1 MNAEDLL
8 YTNRFVD
15 TNPLTQQQLN
25 ENANNFIPYRTIKN
39 QSVDNVRDNLERTYQ
54 KDNPLTQQHLR
65 SYGWNK
71 GNYGNERPVLS
82 DFARDIGESSYY
94 RYKTS
99 YINID
104 SRMRDV
110 SINPY
115 PNNYKMFLGRKYQN
129 IECIKLVDY
138 FFPES
143 TYPINELNNQ
153 ILFFTIPWDM
163 IDYKGINNSI
173 DWKLIITNE
182 MILSFFT
189 DFKLL
194 AGSLTDCKQI
204 QAKVRNNLYKNIFS
218 FKIPEGNYTTTEL
231 EKEIENQ
238 WNYLQF
244 FNSHTFIRDPYI
256 FSDGD
261 TTTRSLYN
269 RPQLVDV
276 HIDPDTSEVNILL
289 RYEKLKVEYIKSYYG
304 KNYFDLMIKTD
315 DPLISSQEYLDLA
328 NNEIYP
334 VHLTD
339 LPDLGGVREY
349 NINIGYVPF
358 IQSCLYN
365 SYYNI
370 PDCEANIPLTYNF
383 NYYEIVKN
391 PDTGDPIPNLLRF
404 YLFNHYYESRRFNI
418 YAPVIL
424 SNSEK
429 ITYDDSCKL
438 LCDARIG
445 REAPYSLITGNENPI
460 NQFLQEY
467 NDNIYNLFPVECKN
481 YNCSVVAPD
490 CPVVSNNCLVD
501 PPDPFC
507 ECCRCQIDNTKPF
520 CRITDD
526 LFTTKFNNLI
536 NNIDCSSK
544 LLVNILGFF
553 NTLNNQSTIG
563 QAVVFARGHQS
574 NKYYL
579 LNSFIKSITTLSIA
593 FAEAT
598 KFLDCKRSLVPPE
611 PERPEFTIS
620 YPGSYSINFRLPICK
635 NNNGTYSFYFEN
647 YMFLKIFNNGTLA
660 NSAGTE
666 IQQIKPTQYFANGT
680 NDQYIYTEDSVKG
693 FDLEICSNNFF
704 LSDFCQQ
711 PTKDANNCD
720 PQNSSSAS
728 TFQKLSKN
736 VENIF
741 AKIKL
746 STIPGACSVDNVMK
760 NEVIFYDGSLTNM
773 DEILIQ
779 LIDFE
784 GKILELKRDH
794 NFTLMI
800 VEKIEILKET
810 NLNTRTG
817 FINTMGSIPVN
828 RNYGGN

>member
-1 MNAEDLL
+1 MNSEDLL
-8 YTNRFVD
+8 YTNQFVN
-15 TNPLTQQQLN
+15 TNPLTQEQLN

-39 QSVDNVRDNLERTYQ
+39 KTVDNVRDNLERTFQ

-71 GNYGNERPVLS
+71 GNYGNEKPVLS

-110 SINPY
+110 SLYPY

-138 FFPES
+138 FFPDT

-153 ILFFTIPWDM
+153 IVFFTAPWDM
-163 IDYKGINNSI
+163 IANKGISNSI
-173 DWKLIITNE
+173 DWTTIITNE
-182 MILSFFT
+182 LILSFLT
-189 DFKLL
+189 DFRLL
-194 AGSLTDCKQI
+194 GSSMADCEAA

-218 FKIPEGNYTTTEL
+218 FQIPEGNYTTTEL
-231 EKEIENQ
+231 EREIENK

-256 FSDGD
+256 FADGD

-276 HIDPDTSEVNILL
+276 SINPDTSQVSILL

-304 KNYFDLMIKTD
+304 KNYFDILIKTD
-315 DPLISSQEYLDLA
+315 DLLVSSQEYLDLA

-334 VHLTD
+334 VHLTG
-339 LPDLGGVREY
+339 LPDLGGIKEY
-349 NINIGYVPF
+349 NINIGYVPINQICYF
-358 IQSCLYN
+358 NLYN
-365 SYYNI
+365 NLT
-370 PDCEANIPLTYNF
+370 DCEANTRVYNF
-383 NYYEIVKN
+383 NYYEIVKDA
-391 PDTGDPIPNLLRF
+391 DTGNPIPNLLRF
-404 YLFNHYYESRRFNI
+404 YLYNQYYEARKRDI
-418 YAPVIL
+418 WEPVIL
-424 SNSEK
+424 SYSET
-429 ITYDDSCKL
+429 ITYNDSCKL
-438 LCDARIG
+438 LCDARLG
-445 REAPYSLITGNENPI
+445 REAPYALITGNENPI
-460 NQFLQEY
+460 NQFLLQY
-467 NDNIYNLFPVECKN
+467 NNNIYNLLPIVCKN
-481 YNCSVVAPD
+481 YDCSVAFPGCPEVTDNCSVLP
-490 CPVVSNNCLVD
+490 LD
-501 PPDPFC
+501 PYC
-507 ECCRCQIDNTKPF
+507 KCCRCQIDKTQPF
-520 CRITDD
+520 CRIVDD
-526 LFTTKFNNLI
+526 IFTNKFNALI
-536 NNIDCSSK
+536 NNIDCSSR
-544 LLVNILGFF
+544 LLVNILGYF

-563 QAVVFARGHQS
+563 QAVVFARGYQS
-574 NKYYL
+574 NTYYL
-579 LNSFIKSITTLSIA
+579 LNSFIKSVTTISVA

-598 KFLDCKRSLVPPE
+598 KFLDCKKSLDPPE
-611 PERPEFTIS
+611 QNTVNIS
-620 YPGSYSINFRLPICK
+620 YPGSNTINFRLPICK

-666 IQQIKPTQYFANGT
+666 IQQIKPTQYFANGAD
-680 NDQYIYTEDSVKG
+680 DQYIYTGDSVKG
-693 FDLEICSNNFF
+693 FNLDICSNNFS
-704 LSDFCQQ
+704 LTGVCLD
-711 PTKDANNCD
+711 PIGDVKNCD

-728 TFQKLSKN
+728 TFQKLSKD
-736 VENIF
+736 VDNIF

-746 STIPGACSVDNVMK
+746 STIPGSCMVDNIMK

-773 DEILIQ
+773 DEIVVQ

-784 GKILELKRDH
+784 GKILDLKRDH

-810 NLNTRTG
+810 NINTRTG

-828 RNYGGN
+828 RYNN

>member
-8 YTNRFVD
+8 YTNQFVN
-15 TNPLTQQQLN
+15 TVPLTQQQLN

-39 QSVDNVRDNLERTYQ
+39 QTVDNVRDNLERTYK

-110 SINPY
+110 SLYPY
-115 PNNYKMFLGRKYQN
+115 PNNYTMFLGRKYQN

-143 TYPINELNNQ
+143 IYPINELNNE
-153 ILFFTIPWDM
+153 IVFFTIPWDM
-163 IDYKGINNSI
+163 IGNKGITNSI
-173 DWKLIITNE
+173 SWALIVTNE

-189 DFKLL
+189 DFRLL
-194 AGSLTDCKQI
+194 AGSLKNCEEV
-204 QAKVRNNLYKNIFS
+204 QAKLRNNLYKNIFS
-218 FKIPEGNYTTTEL
+218 FKIREGNYTITEL

-244 FNSHTFIRDPYI
+244 FNSYTFIRDPYI
-256 FSDGD
+256 FADED

-276 HIDPDTSEVNILL
+276 HIDPETSEVDILL

-315 DPLISSQEYLDLA
+315 DPLVSSQEYLDLA

-339 LPDLGGVREY
+339 LPDLGGIKEY
-349 NINIGYVPF
+349 NINVGYVPF
-358 IQSCLYN
+358 IQVCLYN
-365 SYYNI
+365 NYLNISNCQANTPLSYY
-370 PDCEANIPLTYNF
+370 F
-383 NYYEIVKN
+383 NYYEIVKD
-391 PDTGDPIPNLLRF
+391 PDTGNPIPNLLRF
-404 YLFNHYYESRRFNI
+404 YIYNHYYENRRINI

-429 ITYDDSCKL
+429 ITYDDPCKL
-438 LCDARIG
+438 LCNARIG
-445 REAPYSLITGNENPI
+445 REAPYFFITGNENPI
-460 NQFLQEY
+460 NQFLLQY
-467 NDNIYNLFPVECKN
+467 NNNIYNLLPVVCKN
-481 YNCSVVAPD
+481 YNCSV
-490 CPVVSNNCLVD
+490 D
-501 PPDPFC
+501 PPACPEVSDNCIDNLNDPFC
-507 ECCRCQIDNTKPF
+507 KCCRCQIENTKPF
-520 CRITDD
+520 CRIVDD
-526 LFTTKFNNLI
+526 IFTANFNSLI

-563 QAVVFARGHQS
+563 HSTVFARGLQS
-574 NKYYL
+574 NKYYY
-579 LNSFIKSITTLSIA
+579 LNSFIKSITTISIA

-598 KFLDCKRSLVPPE
+598 KFLDCKKSLNPPE
-611 PERPEFTIS
+611 EDS
-620 YPGSYSINFRLPICK
+620 VNMKYLGSNSINFRLPICK
-635 NNNGTYSFYFEN
+635 NNDGTYSFYFEN

-666 IQQIKPTQYFANGT
+666 IQQIKPTQYFSNGT
-680 NDQYIYTEDSVKG
+680 NDQYIYTGDSVKG
-693 FDLEICSNNFF
+693 FSLEICSNNFI
-704 LSDFCQQ
+704 LSDFCEE
-711 PTKDANNCD
+711 PITDVKKCN

-728 TFQKLSKN
+728 TFEKLSKN
-736 VENIF
+736 LENIF

-746 STIPGACSVDNVMK
+746 STIPGSCSVDNVMQ

-773 DEILIQ
+773 DEIVIQ
-779 LIDFE
+779 LVDFE
-784 GKILELKRDH
+784 GKILELKKDH

-828 RNYGGN
+828 RNYGGGT